1 MSDEIGKNYHYITYL
16 RYNSLLDTDGQKIAL
31 FKYIA
36 DNCIYRGISWT
47 RIADAL
53 KDIHGD
59 LALSIREKYCSA
71 THGEVIQMYNHVC
84 VTVET
89 DCLSCLYK
97 HTMNVVTM

>member
-1 MSDEIGKNYHYITYL
+1 MNNMYHVSYT
-16 RYNSLLDTDGQKIAL
+16 NNLDIKRQKIAL
-31 FKYIA
+31 FMYIA
-36 DNCIYRGISWT
+36 NNNLFLEISWT

-59 LALSIREKYCSA
+59 LALRIREKYCST

>member
-1 MSDEIGKNYHYITYL
+1 MNNMYHVSHT
-16 RYNSLLDTDGQKIAL
+16 NNLDIKGQKIAL
-31 FKYIA
+31 FMYIA
-36 DNCIYRGISWT
+36 NNSVSLEISWT

-59 LALSIREKYCSA
+59 LALSIRDKYCSTA
-71 THGEVIQMYNHVC
+71 HGEVIQMYNHVC
-84 VTVET
+84 DTVET

>member
-1 MSDEIGKNYHYITYL
+1 MISSI
-16 RYNSLLDTDGQKIAL
+16 LLSCNFIVIDRQKIAL
-31 FKYIA
+31 FKYLT
-36 DNCIYRGISWT
+36 NNSVSLGFPWT

-59 LALSIREKYCSA
+59 LALSIREKYCSTA
-71 THGEVIQMYNHVC
+71 HGEVIQMYNHVC

>member
-1 MSDEIGKNYHYITYL
+1 MYL
-16 RYNSLLDTDGQKIAL
+16 TNNSVSLGL
-31 FKYIA
+31 
-36 DNCIYRGISWT
+36 SWT

-59 LALSIREKYCSA
+59 LALSIREKYCSTA
-71 THGEVIQMYNHVC
+71 HGEVIQMYNHVC

>member
-1 MSDEIGKNYHYITYL
+1 MSDKICFKKYHYITYL
-16 RYNSLLDTDGQKIAL
+16 CYNSLLDTDGQKVAL
-31 FKYIA
+31 FRYIA
-36 DNCIYRGISWT
+36 DNCIYLGISWT

-59 LALSIREKYCSA
+59 LALSIRETYCSA
-71 THGEVIQMYNHVC
+71 AHGEMYNHVC

-97 HTMNVVTM
+97 HTMIVVTM

>member
-1 MSDEIGKNYHYITYL
+1 MMLFTMLLTL
-16 RYNSLLDTDGQKIAL
+16 RYNSLLDTNGQKIAL

-36 DNCIYRGISWT
+36 DNCTYLGISWT

-59 LALSIREKYCSA
+59 LALSIREKYCSTA
-71 THGEVIQMYNHVC
+71 HGEVIQMYNHVYMC
-84 VTVET
+84 Y
-89 DCLSCLYK
+89 CSLSCLYK